1 MRNFTLNRRRLQFI
15 AGLAV
20 SALIGGMVWPAL
32 AQRTHV
38 KGAIAVGIVENG
50 IAEKNGDIVEA
61 APVEEEPA
69 TDSNT
74 ETVALTFACDD
85 SEGIATTVV
94 QTSAG
99 EVPIVRWDAAVI
111 ALETTPQADCTAS
124 TERFQV
130 AYDEGLLSYLTT
142 GRMNGQL
149 VVCGTTELNGVCR
162 SRLLD
167 LRPTP
172 KPRIALQ
179 QVLQIR
185 LPASG
190 PLSDTDCRA
199 YVDLGRYL
207 AGGYDDLSDGICP
220 PKATPLKN
228 ISPQTPSATLPV
240 DILSSRP
247 NRAIL
252 VNSYA

>member
-1 MRNFTLNRRRLQFI
+1 MRNFTLHRRWLQFGV
-15 AGLAV
+15 GLTI
-20 SALIGGMVWPAL
+20 SAIIGGAIWPAL
-32 AQRTHV
+32 AQINPAEDTTEE
-38 KGAIAVGIVENG
+38 GA
-50 IAEKNGDIVEA
+50 
-61 APVEEEPA
+61 VEEDTVTE
-69 TDSNT
+69 SNI
-74 ETVALTFACDD
+74 ETAALIFACDD
-85 SEGIATTVV
+85 SEGITTTVAR
-94 QTSAG
+94 SPAG
-99 EVPIVRWDAAVI
+99 EVPIVRWDAAVV

-124 TERFQV
+124 TERFQA

-149 VVCGTTELNGVCR
+149 VVCSATEFNGGCQ

-167 LRPTP
+167 LQPTS

-207 AGGYDDLSDGICP
+207 AGGYDDNNADICP
-220 PKATPLKN
+220 PKATPLED
-228 ISPQTPSATLPV
+228 IPSQTPVESLPV
-240 DILSSRP
+240 DIMPSPLIVP
-247 NRAIL
+247 FW
-252 VNSYA
+252 